1 MVNPDILVKLRWVI
15 FFVLGL
21 CLMVSPA
28 LAEVTPAVPEEYHG
42 GMKTTEKYHNRQI
55 PLSAGKSQVELPA
68 EILFPD
74 YYSTDLFF
82 GGVGEF
88 NFESKGLKEE
98 PRLARKKN
106 YSSIH
111 KKKKE
116 GLSQRGRIKLDTK
129 YFKGL
134 FSDTGY
140 ALTSPWRWNNSDWAT
155 ASLVAGVTG
164 VFFMVDDEIKSEFQ
178 DNRSSTTN
186 DMSDLFEP
194 FGNGTYSF
202 PALVGLYL
210 YGRFGE
216 NEKMERTALL
226 AAESFL
232 VTGLFTTVL
241 KVSIGRH
248 RPSKGNNSSTYDGP
262 NTSNK
267 SFPSGHTST
276 AFAIATVV
284 ANEYEEVP
292 LVAPI
297 SYGIA
302 TLTGLS
308 RINDNQH
315 WASDVFFGAALGYF
329 TSKTILRLHSNK
341 KGRHFTIYPRA
352 GYRSG
357 GLVLS
362 SKF

>member
-68 EILFPD
+68 ETLFPD

-82 GGVGEF
+82 NGGEF
-88 NFESKGLKEE
+88 DFKVKGFKEE
-98 PRLARKKN
+98 PRLARQKS

-134 FSDTGY
+134 FSDSGY

-232 VTGLFTTVL
+232 VTGLFTTVI

-248 RPSKGNNSSTYDGP
+248 RPSKRNNSSTYDGP

-329 TSKTILRLHSNK
+329 TAKTILRLHSNK

-352 GYRSG
+352 GFRSG

-362 SKF
+362 SRF

>member
-1 MVNPDILVKLRWVI
+1 MD
-15 FFVLGL
+15 
-21 CLMVSPA
+21 S
-28 LAEVTPAVPEEYHG
+28 
-42 GMKTTEKYHNRQI
+42 
-55 PLSAGKSQVELPA
+55 
-68 EILFPD
+68 
-74 YYSTDLFF
+74 
-82 GGVGEF
+82 
-88 NFESKGLKEE
+88 
-98 PRLARKKN
+98 
-106 YSSIH
+106 
-111 KKKKE
+111 
-116 GLSQRGRIKLDTK
+116 K

-164 VFFMVDDEIKSEFQ
+164 VFFMLDDEIKSELQ
-178 DNRSSTTN
+178 DSRSSTT
-186 DMSDLFEP
+186 DDLSDFFEP

-202 PALVGLYL
+202 PALVGFYL

-232 VTGLFTTVL
+232 VTGLFTTVI

-248 RPSKGNNSSTYDGP
+248 RPSKRNNSSTYDGP

-297 SYGIA
+297 SYGSA
-302 TLTGLS
+302 TLTGLA

-315 WASDVFFGAALGYF
+315 WASDVFLGAALGYF

-352 GYRSG
+352 GFRSG

-362 SKF
+362 SRF

>member
-1 MVNPDILVKLRWVI
+1 MANPDILAKLRWVI
-15 FFVLGL
+15 FVVLGL
-21 CLMVSPA
+21 CLMVTPA
-28 LAEVTPAVPEEYHG
+28 LAEVTSE
-42 GMKTTEKYHNRQI
+42 YHNRRV
-55 PLSAGKSQVELPA
+55 PLSAGESLVELPA
-68 EILFPD
+68 ESLD
-74 YYSTDLFF
+74 YFSTDLFF
-82 GGVGEF
+82 NAGEF
-88 NFESKGLKEE
+88 NFASKGEE
-98 PRLARKKN
+98 LARKKSR
-106 YSSIH
+106 SSTH
-111 KKKKE
+111 RKKKE
-116 GLSQRGRIKLDTK
+116 RSNQRGKIKLDSK

-164 VFFMVDDEIKSEFQ
+164 VFFMLDDEIKSELQ
-178 DNRSSTTN
+178 DSRSSTT
-186 DMSDLFEP
+186 DDLSDFFEP

-202 PALVGLYL
+202 PALVGFYL

-241 KVSIGRH
+241 KVSTGRH
-248 RPSKGNNSSTYDGP
+248 RPSKDNNSSTYDGP

-308 RINDNQH
+308 RINDNHH

-352 GYRSG
+352 GFRSG

-362 SKF
+362 SRF

>member
-1 MVNPDILVKLRWVI
+1 MANPDILAKLRWVI
-15 FFVLGL
+15 FVVLGL
-21 CLMVSPA
+21 CLMVTPA
-28 LAEVTPAVPEEYHG
+28 LAEVTSE
-42 GMKTTEKYHNRQI
+42 YHNRRV
-55 PLSAGKSQVELPA
+55 PLRAGERLVELPA
-68 EILFPD
+68 ESLD

-82 GGVGEF
+82 NAGEF
-88 NFESKGLKEE
+88 NFASKGEE
-98 PRLARKKN
+98 LARKKSR
-106 YSSIH
+106 SSNH
-111 KKKKE
+111 RKKKE
-116 GLSQRGRIKLDTK
+116 RSNQRGKIKLDSK

-164 VFFMVDDEIKSEFQ
+164 VFFMLDDEIKSELQ
-178 DNRSSTTN
+178 DSRSSTT
-186 DMSDLFEP
+186 DDLSDFFEP

-202 PALVGLYL
+202 PALVGFYL

-241 KVSIGRH
+241 KVSTGRH
-248 RPSKGNNSSTYDGP
+248 RPSKDNNSSTYDGP

-352 GYRSG
+352 GLRSG

-362 SKF
+362 SRF

>member
-1 MVNPDILVKLRWVI
+1 MANPDILAKLRWVI
-15 FFVLGL
+15 FVVLGL
-21 CLMVSPA
+21 CLMVTPA
-28 LAEVTPAVPEEYHG
+28 LAEVTSE
-42 GMKTTEKYHNRQI
+42 YHNRRV
-55 PLSAGKSQVELPA
+55 PLSAGESLVELPA
-68 EILFPD
+68 ESLD
-74 YYSTDLFF
+74 YFSTDLFF
-82 GGVGEF
+82 NAGEF
-88 NFESKGLKEE
+88 NFASKGEE
-98 PRLARKKN
+98 LARKKSR
-106 YSSIH
+106 SSTH
-111 KKKKE
+111 RKKKE
-116 GLSQRGRIKLDTK
+116 RSNQHGKIKLDSK

-164 VFFMVDDEIKSEFQ
+164 VFFMLDDEIKSELQ
-178 DNRSSTTN
+178 DSRSSTT
-186 DMSDLFEP
+186 DDLSDFFEP

-202 PALVGLYL
+202 PALVGFYL

-248 RPSKGNNSSTYDGP
+248 RPSKNNNSSAYDGP

-352 GYRSG
+352 GFRSG

-362 SKF
+362 SRF

>member
-68 EILFPD
+68 ETLFPD

-82 GGVGEF
+82 NGGEF
-88 NFESKGLKEE
+88 DFKVKGFKEE
-98 PRLARKKN
+98 PRLARQKS

-164 VFFMVDDEIKSEFQ
+164 VFFMLDDEIKSEFQ

-202 PALVGLYL
+202 PALAGLYL

-241 KVSIGRH
+241 K
-248 RPSKGNNSSTYDGP
+248 
-262 NTSNK
+262 
-267 SFPSGHTST
+267 
-276 AFAIATVV
+276 
-284 ANEYEEVP
+284 
-292 LVAPI
+292 
-297 SYGIA
+297 
-302 TLTGLS
+302 
-308 RINDNQH
+308 
-315 WASDVFFGAALGYF
+315 
-329 TSKTILRLHSNK
+329 
-341 KGRHFTIYPRA
+341 
-352 GYRSG
+352 
-357 GLVLS
+357 
-362 SKF
+362 